1 MVDAQPRP
9 IEWLGDSLERVRDFP
24 VEVRKDVGSA
34 LYDVQMGVTPPAARH
49 FKGVGSG
56 VYEIVTR
63 FDTNT
68 YSTVYAVKIGSRV
81 YVLHAVQKKAPKG
94 IKTAKHDVNLTKR
107 RYKEALEKEKQK

>member
-34 LYDVQMGVTPPAARH
+34 VYDVQMGVTPPAARH

-56 VYEIVTR
+56 VY
-63 FDTNT
+63 
-68 YSTVYAVKIGSRV
+68 
-81 YVLHAVQKKAPKG
+81 VLHAFQKKAPKG